1 MKVILLV
8 ALAVCLV
15 VATIAEGNAVARK
28 STANRLFLTT
38 TSADRIINAGK
49 NLISFGFQLT
59 NCLQVSRSSFFLI

>member
-28 STANRLFLTT
+28 STANRLFQRQ
-38 TSADRIINAGK
+38 A
-49 NLISFGFQLT
+49 LIES
-59 NCLQVSRSSFFLI
+59 